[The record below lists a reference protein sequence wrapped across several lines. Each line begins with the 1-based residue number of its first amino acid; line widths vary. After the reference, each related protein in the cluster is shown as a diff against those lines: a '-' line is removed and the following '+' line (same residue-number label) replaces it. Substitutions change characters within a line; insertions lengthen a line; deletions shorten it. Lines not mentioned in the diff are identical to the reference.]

1 MSNFI
6 IALAVFVITIVGAL
20 FTVPYFIDWN
30 GYRGVFEEE
39 ATRLLGREVRV
50 GGAVNLHVLPTPY
63 FRFEKVRI
71 ADTSVNLQE
80 PFFRADSLTI
90 KLTVAPLFRGA
101 IEANE
106 VEFQRPVLRL
116 AADAAD
122 GWNWQSFGAV
132 LAGATYLP
140 TNVALTSVRI
150 SNGVL
155 AVHGPD
161 GIERTRFEGID
172 AELSA
177 PALRGPYRLR
187 GTFSGLS
194 AREIKIATA
203 EPEADGAVRFKA
215 MLSAGTA
222 TSYTLD
228 GRLLDPMGKPRLVGE
243 LSARLPT
250 ADLFGVARALSAEGE
265 RAERGGPAFEL
276 RASLAADAAGADL
289 SDLALSFEQDGR
301 PQLISGTLKAAWRD
315 SLRVDMNLASR
326 WLDLDRI
333 AGAGEGAD
341 PLASIIPLALRLRDL
356 LPADTRSHARFSID
370 QANLGREA
378 VSGLGLELGRSGDKL
393 EVERLRLSMP
403 GGSRGELKGVVSGP
417 PDRLQFEGSVGLRGA
432 SMVRFVTWATGS
444 ALPFVATGDGSF
456 SFRSRIAVAS
466 GSASARDVVGDLS
479 GTAFGGEAEYRW
491 QGRRELSLSLEGPQL
506 DARAFVPAGSTLGDV
521 FNLAVLGTTA
531 RGSAQAAAGEA
542 RWRAGDVDASVRF
555 NAGQLI
561 TADRTYRDV
570 AAQVELKEGRLK
582 LPLLRIAGDDGFSI
596 ELEGELE
603 DAALHPKGT
612 VRGAI
617 GVETAQGLAAV
628 LALFGIDK
636 TVPLNGRA
644 RAVVPLRVAGAM
656 RFGRRTPESADLSLE
671 GEANGASVRINGRF
685 DGSAAGWR
693 AAPADITALME
704 STDAGPIAELLLSE
718 RTGAGAGGQAPG
730 RLLIKA
736 HGVPAEGMSAIAS
749 VDAGNVAVG
758 FSGRIFAADSD
769 TTANGELEIKAAD
782 AARVAGLAGIAAS
795 LRWNGRAVEGSLN
808 LSASR
813 SGVRIDR
820 LALRVGGA
828 EVRGK
833 LLLSPLGER
842 PHVEAQFDLDELT
855 LAQLLA
861 PLLDP
866 RLAVATAAETAI
878 SGHES
883 LWPDEGFDSAAFD
896 ALEGNI
902 HLTGKHLALTDG
914 VGLRQVSL
922 DIALGAGTLDVK
934 KFEGLGL
941 GGRVQASVRCEKA
954 PGGIDVR
961 GSLSLRD
968 GRLETIAADS
978 GAKGG
983 AVGGIAGEI
992 TFAGRGGSARNV
1004 ISALQGAGRL
1014 TFSEAKLATLWPGAI
1029 AMAAQA
1035 ALQAEPDKVGA
1046 SLRQGL
1052 LAGLAAGQLPLPDRV
1067 ALDVADGQLRMK
1079 PLVIETPQGRASGA
1093 ASLDLKS
1100 LILESDWRLEEVAA
1114 KGDRPAPPAITIGYR
1129 APVIALG
1136 SHEPQIATE
1145 ALEREIAV
1153 RRVERDIEELE
1164 RLRKLDDTR
1173 RREDADRVRRQL
1185 DQQAP
1190 PVPVAPAAPQG
1201 RSARPG

>member
-106 VEFQRPVLRL
+106 VEFQHPVLRL
-116 AADAAD
+116 AANDAD

-155 AVHGPD
+155 AVHGAD

-187 GTFSGLS
+187 GTFGGLG

-215 MLSAGTA
+215 TLSAGTA

-228 GRLLDPMGKPRLVGE
+228 GRLLDPMGKPRVEGE

-250 ADLFGVARALSAEGE
+250 ADLFGVARAFSAEGG

-333 AGAGEGAD
+333 AGAGDGAD

-356 LPADTRSHARFSID
+356 LPADTHSHARFVID

-444 ALPFVATGDGSF
+444 TLPFVATGDGSF

-466 GSASARDVVGDLS
+466 GTASARDVVGDLS

-506 DARAFVPAGSTLGDV
+506 DARAFVPTGSTLGDV
-521 FNLAVLGTTA
+521 FNLAVHGTTA
-531 RGSAQAAAGEA
+531 RGSAQAAPGEA
-542 RWRAGDVDASVRF
+542 RWRAGDIDASVRF

-570 AAQVELKEGRLK
+570 AAQVELKGGRLK

-636 TVPLNGRA
+636 TVPLEGRG
-644 RAVVPLRVAGAM
+644 RVVVPLRVAGAM
-656 RFGRRTPESADLSLE
+656 RFGRRAPESADLSLE

-685 DGSAAGWR
+685 DGGAAGWR

-704 STDAGPIAELLLSE
+704 SADAGPIAELLLSE
-718 RTGAGAGGQAPG
+718 GTGAGGQAPG

-736 HGVPAEGMSAIAS
+736 HGVPAEGMSALAS
-749 VDAGNVAVG
+749 ADAGNVAVG
-758 FSGRIFAADSD
+758 FRGQIFAADGD

-795 LRWNGRAVEGSLN
+795 LRLNGRPVEGSLN

-813 SGVRIDR
+813 SSLRIDR
-820 LALRVGGA
+820 LALRVGDS

-833 LLLSPLGER
+833 LLLSPLRER
-842 PHVEAQFDLDELT
+842 PHIEAQFDLDELT

-866 RLAVATAAETAI
+866 RLAVATAAENAV

-883 LWPDEGFDSAAFD
+883 LWPDEGFARTALD

-934 KFEGLGL
+934 KVEGLGL

-954 PGGIDVR
+954 PGGVDVH
-961 GSLSLRD
+961 GTLSLRD

-978 GAKGG
+978 GANAG

-1014 TFSEAKLATLWPGAI
+1014 TLSDAKLATLWPGAI

-1035 ALQAEPDKVGA
+1035 ALQADPDKIGA

-1052 LAGLAAGQLPLPDRV
+1052 LAGLAAGQLPLPERI

-1079 PLVIETPQGRASGA
+1079 PLVIDTPQGRASGA
-1093 ASLDLKS
+1093 ASLDLRS

-1114 KGDRPAPPAITIGYR
+1114 KPGDRPAPPAITIGYR

-1153 RRVERDIEELE
+1153 RRVERDVEELE
-1164 RLRKLDDTR
+1164 RLRKLDETR

-1201 RSARPG
+1201 RSPRPG

>member
-20 FTVPYFIDWN
+20 FAVPYFIDWN

-39 ATRLLGREVRV
+39 ATRFLGREVRV

-80 PFFRADSLTI
+80 PFFRADSLTV

-106 VEFQRPVLRL
+106 IEFQRPVLRL
-116 AADAAD
+116 AVDDAD

-132 LAGATYLP
+132 LASATYLP
-140 TNVALTSVRI
+140 TNVTLTSVKI

-155 AVHGPD
+155 AVHGRD
-161 GIERTRFEGID
+161 GIERTRFAGID

-187 GTFSGLS
+187 GTFGG
-194 AREIKIATA
+194 AAEPREIKIATA

-215 MLSAGTA
+215 TLSAGTA

-228 GRLLDPMGKPRLVGE
+228 GRLLDPMGKPRLAGE
-243 LSARLPT
+243 LSARLPI
-250 ADLFGVARALSAEGE
+250 ADLFGAARGIPD

-315 SLRVDMNLASR
+315 SLRVDMNLSSR

-333 AGAGEGAD
+333 AGAGDGAD

-356 LPADTRSHARFSID
+356 LPADTHSHARFSID
-370 QANLGREA
+370 QANLGHEA
-378 VSGLGLELGRSGDKL
+378 VSGLGLALGRSGDKL
-393 EVERLRLSMP
+393 EVEQLRLGMP
-403 GGSRGELKGVVSGP
+403 GGGRGELKGVVSGP
-417 PDRLQFEGSVGLRGA
+417 PDRLQFEGSVGLRGT
-432 SMVRFVTWATGS
+432 SMVRFVTWAMGS
-444 ALPFVATGDGSF
+444 ALPFAAAGDGSF
-456 SFRSRIAVAS
+456 SFRSRLAVAA

-479 GTAFGGEAEYRW
+479 GSAFGGEAEYRW

-521 FNLAVLGTTA
+521 FNLAVHGATG
-531 RGSAQAAAGEA
+531 RGSAQASPGEA
-542 RWRAGDVDASVRF
+542 RLRAGTIDTSIRF

-570 AAQVELKEGRLK
+570 AAQVELKGGRLK

-603 DAALHPKGT
+603 DAAQHPKGAL
-612 VRGAI
+612 RGAI
-617 GVETAQGLAAV
+617 GVETPKGLTAV
-628 LALFGIDK
+628 LALFGIAE
-636 TVPLNGRA
+636 TIPLDGRA
-644 RAVVPLRVAGAM
+644 RAVVPLRIAGAM
-656 RFGRRTPESADLSLE
+656 RFGRRTPASADLSLE

-685 DGSAAGWR
+685 DSGAAGWR

-704 STDAGPIAELLLSE
+704 SADARAITELLLPE
-718 RTGAGAGGQAPG
+718 AAAAHPGGPAPG

-736 HGVPAEGMSAIAS
+736 TGVPTEGMSALAS
-749 VDAGNVAVG
+749 VDAGSLAAAFRGQIV
-758 FSGRIFAADSD
+758 AADSG
-769 TTANGELEIKAAD
+769 TTANGELEIEAAD
-782 AARVAGLAGIAAS
+782 VARIGGLAGLAAS
-795 LRWNGRAVEGSLN
+795 LHLDGRPMEGLLK

-813 SGVRIDR
+813 SDVRIDR
-820 LALRVGGA
+820 LALRVGGG
-828 EVRGK
+828 EVTGK
-833 LLLSPLGER
+833 LLLSWLGER
-842 PHVEAQFDLDELT
+842 PHLEAHLDLGELT

-861 PLLDP
+861 PLLDR
-866 RLAVATAAETAI
+866 RLAVAAAAETAI

-883 LWPDEGFDSAAFD
+883 LWPEAGFDVAAFD

-902 HLTGKHLALTDG
+902 HLTGNHLALTDG

-922 DIALGAGTLDVK
+922 DIALGAGALEVK
-934 KFEGLGL
+934 QLEGLGL
-941 GGRVQASVRCEKA
+941 GGRVRASVRCEKV
-954 PGGIDVR
+954 PGGVDVR

-968 GRLETIAADS
+968 GRLETIAEES

-983 AVGGIAGEI
+983 ASGGIAGEI
-992 TFAGRGGSARNV
+992 TFSGRGGSVRNLIPV
-1004 ISALQGAGRL
+1004 LQGTGTL
-1014 TFSEAKLATLWPGAI
+1014 TLSEAKLATLWPGAI
-1029 AMAAQA
+1029 AVAAQA
-1035 ALQAEPDKVGA
+1035 ALQAEPDKIGA

-1052 LAGLAAGQLPLPDRV
+1052 VAGLAAGQLPLPDRV
-1067 ALDVADGQLRMK
+1067 ELDVADGQLRVK
-1079 PLVIETPQGRASGA
+1079 PLVINTPQGRASGVA
-1093 ASLDLKS
+1093 NLDLRS

-1114 KGDRPAPPAITIGYR
+1114 KPGDAPAPPAITLSYR

-1136 SHEPQIATE
+1136 SHEPRIATE

-1153 RRVERDIEELE
+1153 RRVERDVEELE
-1164 RLRKLDDTR
+1164 RLRKLDEIR
-1173 RREDADRVRRQL
+1173 RREDAERLRRQL
-1185 DQQAP
+1185 EQQPP

>member
-20 FTVPYFIDWN
+20 FAVPYFIDWN

-80 PFFRADSLTI
+80 PFFRADSLTV

-106 VEFQRPVLRL
+106 IEFQRPVLRL
-116 AADAAD
+116 AVDDAD

-132 LAGATYLP
+132 LASATYLP
-140 TNVALTSVRI
+140 TNVTLSSVKI

-155 AVHGPD
+155 AVHGRD
-161 GIERTRFEGID
+161 GVERTRFESID

-187 GTFSGLS
+187 GTFGG
-194 AREIKIATA
+194 AEPREIKIATA
-203 EPEADGAVRFKA
+203 EPEPDGAVRFKA
-215 MLSAGTA
+215 TLSAGTA

-228 GRLLDPMGKPRLVGE
+228 GRLLDPTGKPRLAGE
-243 LSARLPT
+243 LSARLPI
-250 ADLFGVARALSAEGE
+250 ADLFGAARAFPAGSES
-265 RAERGGPAFEL
+265 AERGGPAFEL

-333 AGAGEGAD
+333 AGAGDGAD

-356 LPADTRSHARFSID
+356 LPADTHSHARFSID
-370 QANLGREA
+370 QANLGHQA
-378 VSGLGLELGRSGDKL
+378 VSGLGLALGRSGDKL
-393 EVERLRLSMP
+393 EVEQLRLSLP
-403 GGSRGELKGVVSGP
+403 GGSRGELRGIVSGP
-417 PDRLQFEGSVGLRGA
+417 PDRLQFEGSVGLRGT

-444 ALPFVATGDGSF
+444 ALPFVAAGDGSF
-456 SFRSRIAVAS
+456 SFRSRLAVAS

-479 GTAFGGEAEYRW
+479 GSAFGGEAEYRW

-521 FNLAVLGTTA
+521 FNLAVHGTTA
-531 RGSAQAAAGEA
+531 QSAHASPSEA
-542 RWRAGDVDASVRF
+542 RRAGDIDTSIRF

-570 AAQVELKEGRLK
+570 AAQVELKGGRLK
-582 LPLLRIAGDDGFSI
+582 LALLRIAGDDGFSI

-617 GVETAQGLAAV
+617 GVESPQGLAAV
-628 LALFGIDK
+628 LGLFGIAD
-636 TVPLNGRA
+636 TLPLGGRA

-656 RFGRRTPESADLSLE
+656 RFGRRTPGSADLSLE

-685 DGSAAGWR
+685 DGGGAGWR
-693 AAPADITALME
+693 AAPADVTALME
-704 STDAGPIAELLLSE
+704 SADGGGIAELLLPDTS
-718 RTGAGAGGQAPG
+718 TAHPGGPAPG

-736 HGVPAEGMSAIAS
+736 NGVPAEGMSTLAS
-749 VDAGNVAVG
+749 VDAGNLAVG
-758 FSGRIFAADSD
+758 FRGQILAAASG

-782 AARVAGLAGIAAS
+782 AARIAGLAGIAAS
-795 LRWNGRAVEGSLN
+795 LRLDGMPVEGLLK
-808 LSASR
+808 LSASH
-813 SGVRIDR
+813 SDVRIDR
-820 LALRVGGA
+820 LALRIGGG
-828 EVRGK
+828 EVTGK
-833 LLLSPLGER
+833 LLLSWRGER
-842 PHVEAQFDLDELT
+842 PHVDARFDLGELS

-861 PLLDP
+861 PLLDR
-866 RLAVATAAETAI
+866 RLAVAAAAETAV

-883 LWPDEGFDSAAFD
+883 LWPEESFDAAAFD

-902 HLTGKHLALTDG
+902 YLTGKRLALTDG
-914 VGLRQVSL
+914 IGLRQVSF
-922 DIALGAGTLDVK
+922 DIALGGGALEVK
-934 KFEGLGL
+934 QLEGLGL
-941 GGRVQASVRCEKA
+941 GGRVRASVRCERV
-954 PGGIDVR
+954 PGGVDIR
-961 GSLSLRD
+961 GILSLRD
-968 GRLETIAADS
+968 GRLETIAEDS

-983 AVGGIAGEI
+983 AAGGIAGEI
-992 TFAGRGGSARNV
+992 SFAGRGGSVRNLMSV
-1004 ISALQGAGRL
+1004 LQGSGAL
-1014 TFSEAKLATLWPGAI
+1014 TLSEAKLATLWPGAI

-1035 ALQAEPDKVGA
+1035 ALQAEPDKIGA

-1052 LAGLAAGQLPLPDRV
+1052 VAGLAAGQLPLPDRV
-1067 ALDVADGQLRMK
+1067 EIDVADGQLRIK
-1079 PLVIETPQGRASGA
+1079 PLVIDTPQGRASGT
-1093 ASLDLKS
+1093 ASLDLRS
-1100 LILESDWRLEEVAA
+1100 LILESDWRLEEPAA
-1114 KGDRPAPPAITIGYR
+1114 KPGDGPAPPAITVSYR

-1136 SHEPQIATE
+1136 SYAPQIATE

-1153 RRVERDIEELE
+1153 RRVERDVEELE
-1164 RLRKLDDTR
+1164 RLRKLDEIR
-1173 RREDADRVRRQL
+1173 RREDAERLRRQL
-1185 DQQAP
+1185 EQQSP
-1190 PVPVAPAAPQG
+1190 PVPVAPTAPQG